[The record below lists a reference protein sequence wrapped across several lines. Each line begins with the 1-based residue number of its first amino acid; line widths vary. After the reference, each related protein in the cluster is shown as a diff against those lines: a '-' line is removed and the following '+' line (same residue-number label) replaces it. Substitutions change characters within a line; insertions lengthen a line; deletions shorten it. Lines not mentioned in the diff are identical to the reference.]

1 VPKPNDISLSYRTI
15 KNIRLTNVFQSPIR
29 EIRVVIFFLIHTAKE
44 GSNLN
49 SFHEPTASYSKG
61 PDSTELLNI
70 CIGQALD
77 RAAERFPD
85 GLALVMRHTGER
97 FTWRQLRHEVE
108 KLSRGLMGLGV
119 EKGQR
124 VGMWATNCTEWV
136 LAQFATAKI
145 GAILV
150 NLNPRY
156 RAHELEYALR
166 QSECQT
172 LLLISG
178 FRDCDYVETL
188 FSVAPESRT
197 SPPGDFSSQ
206 RLPHLKNVVF
216 CGEPAPSAMLSWKQ
230 LLAMGEQVSTEQ
242 LRAREATLSPRDAI
256 NIQYTSGTT
265 GFPKGATLT
274 HFNVVNNGMLIGDCM
289 KLTEQ
294 DRVCIPVPFYHCF
307 GMVLGNLNC
316 VMHGSTMV
324 IPADFFDPLETL
336 RTVEAERCTALY
348 GVPTMFIAE
357 LEHPQFRDFDLTS
370 LRTGIMAGSS
380 CPIELMR
387 QVTEVMHLYEL
398 TIAYGLTEASPVI
411 TQTRTDDSLE
421 RRVTTVG
428 RLLPHT
434 EVKIV
439 DVKTGRIVPRGSNGE
454 LCTRGYLV
462 MQGYYNNPKATAETI
477 DADGWLRTG
486 DLATMDKDGYVRITG
501 RIKEMIIRGGE
512 NIYPREIEEFL
523 HTCPAIADVQVV
535 GVPDAKFGE
544 QVMAWIILRKGH
556 ELTPEAVKKFCKGEI
571 ADFKIPR
578 LVRFVDSFPITIS
591 GKVQKFRMREMY
603 VDELNVAVARARVG

>member
-1 VPKPNDISLSYRTI
+1 MN
-15 KNIRLTNVFQSPIR
+15 SPT
-29 EIRVVIFFLIHTAKE
+29 L
-44 GSNLN
+44 
-49 SFHEPTASYSKG
+49 SYSKG
-61 PDSTELLNI
+61 PDTTELLNL
-70 CIGQALD
+70 CVGQVLD
-77 RAAERFPD
+77 RSAERFPD
-85 GLALVMRHTGER
+85 GLALVMRHTDDR
-97 FTWRQLRHEVE
+97 FTWSQLRQEVE
-108 KLSRGLMGLGV
+108 RLSRGLMGLGV

-166 QSECQT
+166 QSECET

-188 FSVAPESRT
+188 FTVAPESRT
-197 SPPGDFSSQ
+197 SSPGHFSSQ

-216 CGEPAPSAMLSWKQ
+216 CGEAAPSAMFSWKQ

-242 LRAREATLSPRDAI
+242 LRAREATLSPHDAI

-265 GFPKGATLT
+265 GFPKGATLS
-274 HFNVVNNGMLIGDCM
+274 HYGVVNNALLIGDCM
-289 KLTEQ
+289 KLTEN
-294 DRVCIPVPFYHCF
+294 DRLCIPVPFYHCF
-307 GMVLGNLNC
+307 GMVLSNMNC
-316 VMHGSTMV
+316 VVHGSAMV
-324 IPADFFDPLETL
+324 IPAEFFDPLETL
-336 RTVEAERCTALY
+336 RTVEAERCTALQ

-357 LEHPQFRDFDLTS
+357 LEHPQFKDFDLTS

-387 QVTEVMHLYEL
+387 QVTEVMHMYEL

-439 DVKTGRIVPRGSNGE
+439 DAATGKTVPRGAIGE
-454 LCTRGYLV
+454 LRTRGYLV

-477 DADGWLRTG
+477 DAKGWLSTG
-486 DLATMDKDGYVRITG
+486 DLATMDEDGYVRITG

-535 GVPDAKFGE
+535 GVPDVKFGE

-556 ELTPEAVKKFCKGEI
+556 EMTPEAVRDFCKGEI
-571 ADFKIPR
+571 ASFKIPR
-578 LVRFVDSFPITIS
+578 LVKFVDSFPITIS
-591 GKVQKFRMREMY
+591 GKVQKFRMREI
-603 VDELNVAVARARVG
+603 EIHEQGLEKVAQRKTA

>member
-1 VPKPNDISLSYRTI
+1 MPKPNDISFSYRTI

-77 RAAERFPD
+77 RASERFPD

-197 SPPGDFSSQ
+197 NPPGDFSSQ

-387 QVTEVMHLYEL
+387 QVTDVMHCSEL

>member
-1 VPKPNDISLSYRTI
+1 MEFPQRSL
-15 KNIRLTNVFQSPIR
+15 
-29 EIRVVIFFLIHTAKE
+29 
-44 GSNLN
+44 
-49 SFHEPTASYSKG
+49 SYSKG
-61 PDSTELLNI
+61 PDSTELLSM

-77 RAAERFPD
+77 RNAERFPNR
-85 GLALVMRHTGER
+85 LALVMRHAAQR
-97 FTWRQLRHEVE
+97 FTWSELRTEVE
-108 KLSRGLMGLGV
+108 KVARGLMALGV
-119 EKGQR
+119 EKGDR

-136 LAQFATAKI
+136 LTQFATAKI

-150 NLNPRY
+150 NLNLRY
-156 RAHELEYALR
+156 GAHELEYAMR

-172 LLLISG
+172 LIMIRG

-188 FSVAPESRT
+188 FHISPESRN
-197 SPPGDFSSQ
+197 SLPGHFRSQ

-216 CGEPAPSAMLSWKQ
+216 CGGAPPSSMLSWAD
-230 LLAMGEQVSTEQ
+230 LLALSEGISIEQ
-242 LRAREATLSPRDAI
+242 LRQREATLSPHDAI

-274 HFNVVNNGMLIGDCM
+274 HYNVVNNGLLIGDCM
-289 KLTEQ
+289 KLTEL
-294 DRVCIPVPFYHCF
+294 DKVCIPVPFYHCF
-307 GMVLGNLNC
+307 GMVLGNMNC
-316 VMHGSTMV
+316 VMHAATMV
-324 IPADFFDPLETL
+324 IPADYFDPLETL
-336 RTVEAERCTALY
+336 KTVEAEGCTALY

-357 LEHPQFRDFDLTS
+357 LEHPEFKNFDLTS

-387 QVTEVMHLYEL
+387 QVTDVMHCPEL

-421 RRVTTVG
+421 LRCTTVG
-428 RLLPHT
+428 QALAHT

-439 DVKTGRIVPRGSNGE
+439 DTITGKIVPRGTNGE

-462 MQGYYNNPKATAETI
+462 MKGYYNDRKFTDETI
-477 DADGWLRTG
+477 EPTGWLHTG
-486 DLATMDKDGYVRITG
+486 DIATMDGEGYVRITG

-512 NIYPREIEEFL
+512 NIYPREIEEYL

-535 GVPDAKFGE
+535 GVPDPKYGE
-544 QVMAWIILRKGH
+544 TVMAWIKLRNGF
-556 ELTPEAVKKFCKGEI
+556 ELTPEQVKQFCKGEI

-578 LVRFVDSFPITIS
+578 LIKFVDSFPVTVS
-591 GKVQKFRMREMY
+591 GKVQKFRMRQMYMAEMNPPAQSGG
-603 VDELNVAVARARVG
+603 EAVSMLG